1 MFTTTRERFRQ
12 WRDYRQAISRL
23 RDLDDHLLAD
33 AGFQRRTLKSKLR
46 KVIAQLA
53 RG

>member
-12 WRDYRQAISRL
+12 WRDYRRAFARL
-23 RDLDDHLLAD
+23 DTLDDHLLAD
-33 AGFQRRTLKSKLR
+33 SGFERRTLRARVR